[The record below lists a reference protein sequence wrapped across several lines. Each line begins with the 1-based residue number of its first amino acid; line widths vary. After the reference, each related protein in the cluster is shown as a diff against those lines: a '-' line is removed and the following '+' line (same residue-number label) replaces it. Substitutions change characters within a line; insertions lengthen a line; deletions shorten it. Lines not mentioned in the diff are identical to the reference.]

1 MPKDNLIVGLDVG
14 TTKVS
19 ICVGNFQEGIANI
32 IAACHKPNSGM
43 RKGTVADIEETVS
56 AISAALDDAERTT
69 GTSLSRAVVGI
80 SGSHIVSTDSKGVIA
95 VSRADGEITQS
106 DVERV
111 LEAARAIALPTN
123 QEIIHVI
130 PKNYIIDG
138 QGGIKEPVGMSGI
151 RLEVE
156 AHVIGGTTSAIK
168 NLSKCVFQ
176 AGLEIA
182 DIVFSP
188 LATSKALL
196 SKKQKEIGV
205 LLVDFGAGTTSLAAY
220 EEGEV
225 IGAAVLPVGCMHI
238 TNDIAI
244 GLRTSLETA
253 EKIKIKEATAA
264 VNKVG
269 EKEVVNLNDYDPADD
284 QKIPKKYLAQIVEA
298 RLDEIFNMIRE
309 KLRLWNKEGMLPA
322 GIVFTGGGSKLNGL
336 VDAAKEKLRL
346 PAQVG
351 SPFLEISG
359 MVDKI
364 DNPIYATSV
373 GLLLWAMQQ
382 KTTSFTNTAGL
393 KNIGNILDRTKN
405 FFKQFLP

>member
-1 MPKDNLIVGLDVG
+1 
-14 TTKVS
+14 
-19 ICVGNFQEGIANI
+19 
-32 IAACHKPNSGM
+32 
-43 RKGTVADIEETVS
+43 
-56 AISAALDDAERTT
+56 
-69 GTSLSRAVVGI
+69 VGI